1 MIRVGTGYDSHRF
14 VEGAPLILGGVTIPH
29 THGLTGHSD
38 ADAVAHAL
46 IDALLGA
53 AAMGDIGRLFPDTDP
68 THQGA
73 DSMALLADVR
83 ARLRDA
89 GWSMAHCDITVLAE
103 QPKLAPH
110 IDRIREQIGAVM
122 ACGAASVSVKAKTNE
137 GMGFIGRGE
146 GLAVMVVATIIA
158 A

>member
-53 AAMGDIGRLFPDTDP
+53 AAMGDIGKLFPDTDAAYK
-68 THQGA
+68 GA
-73 DSMALLADVR
+73 NSMVLLSDVVG
-83 ARLRDA
+83 RLREA
-89 GWSMAHCDITVLAE
+89 GWAMAQCDLTVITE

-110 IDRIREQIGAVM
+110 IDMIRERIAAAV
-122 ACGAASVSVKAKTNE
+122 ACGTDCVSFKAKTNE

-146 GLAVMVVATIIA
+146 GLAVMAVATIIA
-158 A
+158 T